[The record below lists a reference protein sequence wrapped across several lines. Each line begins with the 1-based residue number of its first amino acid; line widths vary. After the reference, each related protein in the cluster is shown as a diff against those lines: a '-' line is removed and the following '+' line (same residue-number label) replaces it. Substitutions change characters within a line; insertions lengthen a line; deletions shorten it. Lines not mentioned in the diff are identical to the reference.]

1 MPQKMEE
8 HRKTRKSA
16 VSGYVR
22 MLLQVYSCIIE
33 WAPVTMSQLSL
44 LPLRAL
50 PYSSVGDEA
59 YQSSSHHIRKGQK
72 KQVKLLGLPSP
83 KCPNPN
89 LDFGLSLR
97 LHLRLHLR
105 NISWRPMVQVLEKRF
120 RRAWTAHGAVQFS
133 SLSPSEIWSWSQS
146 TRTKTPRSPLPEKY
160 LSKVLSFKLLT
171 IVQLCAKHQSC
182 HSMSMWG
189 WRGVSPATNGFL
201 AFMSSYHDLQDFKSI
216 YFWKCQLRHTG
227 MSFFNRL
234 VWSSMNQSSMIL
246 WGTVSPFRL
255 EFWHDMCSVICNLL
269 FFRKM
274 KRITTLEGKR
284 GVDSFTFQRLSGVN
298 QDVHKA
304 LLRTDFVYDLWV
316 YCTFSIREWHPNRNW
331 HECTTL
337 TTHSHGLWRN
347 LNEVDSS
354 QKKTKHLV
362 PRLSYTAVNQGA
374 CHASFKHININAL
387 VSTCFNHINITL
399 VRPYVTYVLHAS
411 VRQRSYSKSPPKVP
425 WALLRKHTEV
435 IVCVP
440 SKAYRS

>member
-1 MPQKMEE
+1 
-8 HRKTRKSA
+8 
-16 VSGYVR
+16 
-22 MLLQVYSCIIE
+22 
-33 WAPVTMSQLSL
+33 
-44 LPLRAL
+44 
-50 PYSSVGDEA
+50 
-59 YQSSSHHIRKGQK
+59 
-72 KQVKLLGLPSP
+72 
-83 KCPNPN
+83 
-89 LDFGLSLR
+89 
-97 LHLRLHLR
+97 
-105 NISWRPMVQVLEKRF
+105 
-120 RRAWTAHGAVQFS
+120 
-133 SLSPSEIWSWSQS
+133 
-146 TRTKTPRSPLPEKY
+146 
-160 LSKVLSFKLLT
+160 
-171 IVQLCAKHQSC
+171 
-182 HSMSMWG
+182 
-189 WRGVSPATNGFL
+189 
-201 AFMSSYHDLQDFKSI
+201 
-216 YFWKCQLRHTG
+216 
-227 MSFFNRL
+227 
-234 VWSSMNQSSMIL
+234 
-246 WGTVSPFRL
+246 
-255 EFWHDMCSVICNLL
+255 MCSVICNLL

-362 PRLSYTAVNQGA
+362 PGLSYTAVTQGA

-425 WALLRKHTEV
+425 
-435 IVCVP
+435 
-440 SKAYRS
+440 